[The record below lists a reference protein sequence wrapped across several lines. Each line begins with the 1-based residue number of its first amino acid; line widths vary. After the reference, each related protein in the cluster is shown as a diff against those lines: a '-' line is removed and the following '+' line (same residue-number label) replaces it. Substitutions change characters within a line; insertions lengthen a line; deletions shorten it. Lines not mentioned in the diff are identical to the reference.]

1 MQISSYGSAI
11 RQTTPDFLVAMTDPN
26 ARAGFTNQPRT
37 AAEFVERFRKSPQG
51 QAYSAEVD
59 EYPKRFVGNH
69 DEKAAYIESARAQ
82 FAKGSWDA
90 KWVFVTFS
98 QI

>member
-1 MQISSYGSAI
+1 MQISSYGSAN
-11 RQTTPDFLVAMTDPN
+11 RQTTPDFLVAVTDSN

-59 EYPKRFVGNH
+59 EYPKRFVGNR